1 MHITAGVAKEITAVT
16 IKELKTKEDIQK
28 EQIPGT
34 ILVKVLRKRS
44 LHIIIV
50 TRIKSRTTAKSTSRS
65 SLNSSLL

>member
-28 EQIPGT
+28 EQIPVT

-44 LHIIIV
+44 LHRIIV
-50 TRIKSRTTAKSTSRS
+50 TRIESRTTAKSTSRS

>member
-28 EQIPGT
+28 EQIPVT

-44 LHIIIV
+44 LHRIIV

>member
-1 MHITAGVAKEITAVT
+1 MHITAGVAKEITEVT

-28 EQIPGT
+28 EQIPVT

-44 LHIIIV
+44 LHRIIV